1 MPMVAT
7 VIIRT
12 RRAPSPQIRARD
24 TSNDG
29 APNGSAGVN
38 SAPDADAGVNGAPDL
53 GEHRRRDHDHRGDS
67 TIIERLPSISLGLP
81 WLPLP
86 LPFKWPNII
95 GLGSGQGPAAPI
107 RQERT

>member
-29 APNGSAGVN
+29 AGNGS
-38 SAPDADAGVNGAPDL
+38 AGVNGAPDL
-53 GEHRRRDHDHRGDS
+53 GEHRCRDHDRRGEAP
-67 TIIERLPSISLGLP
+67 IIERLPSISLGLP
-81 WLPLP
+81 WLLLP

-95 GLGSGQGPAAPI
+95 GLGSGQGPQ
-107 RQERT
+107 RR